1 MIDEKDT
8 QTQQID
14 FGNEYHRGAEGLFST
29 CESSQY
35 QQEGYEFRKT
45 TAPTTSPAV
54 GTPAF
59 SALSAGE
66 AVWEPVA
73 VVKRG
78 RGQPKKHADAAAKQ
92 KAYRERMKAEG
103 KRVISRV
110 VLDVRDESQPLKSD
124 IIDLSAVRNR

>member
-8 QTQQID
+8 HTQQID
-14 FGNEYHRGAEGLFST
+14 FGNEYHRGTDGLFAA

-35 QQEGYEFRKT
+35 LQDGYEFRKT
-45 TAPTTSPAV
+45 TAPITSPAV

-59 SALSAGE
+59 AALAAGE
-66 AVWEPVA
+66 SLWEPVA

-78 RGQPKKHADAAAKQ
+78 RGQPKKHADQAAKQ
-92 KAYRERMKAEG
+92 KAYRERLKAEG

-110 VLDVRDESQPLKSD
+110 VLDVRDESKPLTSD
-124 IIDLSAVRNR
+124 IIDLSAMRSR